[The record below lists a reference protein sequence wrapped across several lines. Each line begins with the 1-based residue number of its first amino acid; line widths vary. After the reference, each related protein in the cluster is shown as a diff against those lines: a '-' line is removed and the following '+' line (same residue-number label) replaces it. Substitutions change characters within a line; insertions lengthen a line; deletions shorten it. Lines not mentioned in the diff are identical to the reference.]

1 MKPESVSTNFKE
13 VVSGIVTDI
22 VDDFK
27 KKAQKLQI
35 QDAEW
40 NIEDMVDNLIE
51 KLEKFAATLKEAEL
65 QKLHEITRGKLQKE
79 LNFKVHEV
87 IVDLDEKFW
96 ENMKESYMTVVSSVI
111 TSVENILIEG
121 FQLEEND
128 AKLRLIGV
136 ESEGYGILR
145 KKVLQECNDLNS
157 IMREQ

>member
-51 KLEKFAATLKEAEL
+51 KLEKFAATLK
-65 QKLHEITRGKLQKE
+65 
-79 LNFKVHEV
+79 
-87 IVDLDEKFW
+87 
-96 ENMKESYMTVVSSVI
+96 
-111 TSVENILIEG
+111 
-121 FQLEEND
+121 
-128 AKLRLIGV
+128 
-136 ESEGYGILR
+136 
-145 KKVLQECNDLNS
+145 
-157 IMREQ
+157 

>member
-1 MKPESVSTNFKE
+1 M
-13 VVSGIVTDI
+13 
-22 VDDFK
+22 
-27 KKAQKLQI
+27 
-35 QDAEW
+35 
-40 NIEDMVDNLIE
+40 
-51 KLEKFAATLKEAEL
+51 
-65 QKLHEITRGKLQKE
+65 
-79 LNFKVHEV
+79 HEV

-157 IMREQ
+157 IMRE